1 MDRIIFGDNQFFGVN
16 HSSDEKSRA
25 QAIRFKDNES
35 ILDVLKISIEEGMPT
50 FMCTTH
56 DRIAEICKTIR
67 VDKKFEKLIIY
78 PCMPYA
84 HKYANA
90 VTELGI
96 LGSIKQ
102 YLPGNIFST
111 FAKGSMAFLK
121 TDYISMME
129 LLVDAEMKMFK
140 NIPTP
145 VIFLQNVVT
154 DLLLGLGMTDFL
166 VGFHQYIKEKYN
178 VEAGFI
184 TMNLPL
190 LLKVLEANGIENPT
204 ICASINKAG
213 FRMSGGKQIYEKVI
227 AEKRCKLI
235 AMQVFAA
242 GSLSPKE
249 ALEYVCNMK
258 GIESILFGASSRA
271 NIRNSKDLIERF
283 TKETDKVSFS
293 I

>member
-1 MDRIIFGDNQFFGVN
+1 MDRILFGDNQFFGVN

-25 QAIRFKDNES
+25 QAIRFKENES
-35 ILDVLKISIEEGMPT
+35 ILDILNISIEEGIPT

-140 NIPTP
+140 DIPTP

-166 VGFHQYIKEKYN
+166 VGFHKYIREKYN
-178 VEAGFI
+178 AEAGFI

-190 LLKVLEANGIENPT
+190 LIKVLEANGIENPT

-242 GSLSPKE
+242 GSISPKE
-249 ALEYVCNMK
+249 ALEYICNLK
-258 GIESILFGASSRA
+258 GIDSILFGASSRA
-271 NIRNSKDLIERF
+271 NIRNSKDLIE
-283 TKETDKVSFS
+283 TLSKKTDKVSFS

>member
-1 MDRIIFGDNQFFGVN
+1 MDRILFGDNQFFGVN

-25 QAIRFKDNES
+25 QSIRFKENES
-35 ILDVLKISIEEGMPT
+35 ILDILNISIEEGIPT

-102 YLPGNIFST
+102 YLPGNIFTT

-140 NIPTP
+140 DIPTP

-166 VGFHQYIKEKYN
+166 VGFHKYIREKYN
-178 VEAGFI
+178 AEAGFI

-190 LLKVLEANGIENPT
+190 LIKVLEANGIENPT

-213 FRMSGGKQIYEKVI
+213 FRMSGGKQIYEKII

-242 GSLSPKE
+242 GSISPKE
-249 ALEYVCNMK
+249 ALEYICNLK
-258 GIESILFGASSRA
+258 GIDSILFGASSRA
-271 NIRNSKDLIERF
+271 NIRNSKDLIE
-283 TKETDKVSFS
+283 TLSKKTDKVSFS

>member
-1 MDRIIFGDNQFFGVN
+1 
-16 HSSDEKSRA
+16 
-25 QAIRFKDNES
+25 
-35 ILDVLKISIEEGMPT
+35 
-50 FMCTTH
+50 
-56 DRIAEICKTIR
+56 
-67 VDKKFEKLIIY
+67 
-78 PCMPYA
+78 
-84 HKYANA
+84 
-90 VTELGI
+90 
-96 LGSIKQ
+96 
-102 YLPGNIFST
+102 
-111 FAKGSMAFLK
+111 
-121 TDYISMME
+121 MME

>member
-1 MDRIIFGDNQFFGVN
+1 MDRILFGDNQFFGVN

-25 QAIRFKDNES
+25 QSIRFKENES
-35 ILDVLKISIEEGMPT
+35 ILDILNISIEEGIPT

-140 NIPTP
+140 DIPTP

-166 VGFHQYIKEKYN
+166 VGFHKYIREKYN
-178 VEAGFI
+178 AEAGFI

-190 LLKVLEANGIENPT
+190 LIKVLEANGIENPT

-213 FRMSGGKQIYEKVI
+213 FRMSGGKQIYEKII

-242 GSLSPKE
+242 GSISPKE
-249 ALEYVCNMK
+249 ALEYICNLK
-258 GIESILFGASSRA
+258 GIDSILFGASSRA
-271 NIRNSKDLIERF
+271 NIRNSKDLIE
-283 TKETDKVSFS
+283 TLSKKTDKVSFS